1 LFRTPGS
8 WEQREEPTTL
18 VEHAL
23 TKQKWFVTGI
33 SCSSEEIPHLSQR
46 SVPEGDLPM
55 FNRML
60 SALGIGGPSVD
71 TVLDSPHAVPGQP
84 LTGQVRIQG
93 GSSDAEI
100 GQVVLSVV
108 TQAEGQRGGFG
119 GFGGFGGDGQ
129 GEVAELFRTVV
140 QQGLR
145 VPAGQLVSVP
155 FQLAL
160 PWETPI
166 TAVGGA
172 VLPGMSVG
180 VRTELVIAGA
190 PGKGDLDSVLVGP
203 MPSQNRVLDA
213 FGQLGFSFRGAGVEA
228 GRLPGVP
235 QELGFHQ
242 RLEFF
247 PPAQFA
253 GRVNQVELTFVATA
267 HELHVMLQADRHRGG
282 FPAGGDASGHLRLSH
297 QEAQVTDWAAA
308 ISGWLAQ
315 VAERGQL
322 NPAFG
327 GQPGYG
333 GHDEYTQQGQQRG
346 SGTGGML
353 AAGAAGVA
361 GGLLGGMA
369 LSGMAD
375 EFFGDD
381 EE

>member
-1 LFRTPGS
+1 
-8 WEQREEPTTL
+8 
-18 VEHAL
+18 
-23 TKQKWFVTGI
+23 
-33 SCSSEEIPHLSQR
+33 
-46 SVPEGDLPM
+46 M

-60 SALGIGGPSVD
+60 SAFGIGGPSVD

-100 GQVVLSVV
+100 GQVVLTLV
-108 TQAEGQRGGFG
+108 TQVEAQRGGFSGFG
-119 GFGGFGGDGQ
+119 GFGGGDGQ
-129 GEVAELFRTVV
+129 GEVAEFFRTVV

-155 FQLAL
+155 FQLEL

-172 VLPGMSVG
+172 ALPGMSVG
-180 VRTELVIAGA
+180 VRTELIVAGA
-190 PGKGDLDSVLVGP
+190 PDKGDLDSVLVGP
-203 MPSQNRVLDA
+203 APSQNRVLDA

-235 QELGFHQ
+235 HELGFYQ

-253 GRVNQVELTFVATA
+253 GRVNQVELTFVANA

-282 FPAGGDASGHLRLSH
+282 FPAGGDAAGHLRLSH

-315 VAERGQL
+315 VAERGQTNPAFGGQM

-333 GHDEYTQQGQQRG
+333 GGYGHDDHNQQGQQRG
-346 SGTGGML
+346 SGRGGML

-381 EE
+381 DDE